1 MRGKPG
7 RPIGSRTF
15 RETPAV
21 KRARAFFELQFD
33 GMKPTAAAKVVAA
46 EWQVSES
53 TVFKDYQR
61 HVARLLASA
70 RRRTRELQIEFGR
83 MLVRDHPGVA
93 AAFARGFAGEFNSMS
108 VKLAAQLDALGNP
121 AAAQA
126 VRAYDPETA
135 TNGDAW
141 LALLGQQYIA
151 LLRRSRDKAGR
162 M

>member
-1 MRGKPG
+1 MRGRRG

-21 KRARAFFELQFD
+21 KRARAFFELKFD
-33 GMKPTAAAKVVAA
+33 GVKPTAAAKAVAA

-70 RRRTRELQIEFGR
+70 QRRTRQVQIEFGR

-93 AAFARGFAGEFNSMS
+93 AAFARVFARELNSMCGE
-108 VKLAAQLDALGNP
+108 LAERLDALGNS

-135 TNGDAW
+135 ANGDAW
-141 LALLGQQYIA
+141 LALLGAQYIA
-151 LLRRSRDKAGR
+151 LLRRSRDKAGH